1 MCIKHGPCESLL
13 PKLQAVGTPRD
24 EVDLFECSISEGD
37 LAQEDISELIL
48 DDDDDENIIDKEG

>member
-24 EVDLFECSISEGD
+24 EVDLFEHSISEGGM
-37 LAQEDISELIL
+37 AQEDILELIF
-48 DDDDDENIIDKEG
+48 DDDDDDNIIDIEG